1 MGLDKGHMDQDWARR
16 DHNRAAKP
24 KIFSTFQRATYH
36 LGFRKSM
43 GTVVVKTKLS
53 HGLGKTRPYKEKK
66 NTNTKPTYTKMCCYS
81 LGNRM
86 GLSDKLR
93 IQF

>member
-66 NTNTKPTYTKMCCYS
+66 KHKHETN
-81 LGNRM
+81 LHQNV
-86 GLSDKLR
+86 LL
-93 IQF
+93 